1 MKRVDGELVLTPHV
15 VDKLELD
22 GLGPVVAQGDE
33 APPVRVVDL
42 NHLGDIGLLQ
52 GAAGH
57 PLAAHALG
65 KKLHQRVQHRSL
77 HPLVRFPCQ
86 FSKESD
92 LKHKFSWLRSMFE
105 SGVVLGEML
114 FLTSAKKLDELY

>member
-65 KKLHQRVQHRSL
+65 KKLHQRVQYRSL

-86 FSKESD
+86 FLKESD
-92 LKHKFSWLRSMFE
+92 KFSWLRSK
-105 SGVVLGEML
+105 ML
-114 FLTSAKKLDELY
+114 FLTFFRKEQSLLPKS